1 MSFGTG
7 FNAFASGLNGSVEAA
22 RDRKERSAAM
32 QQNERMLDIMGGM
45 PGTPRG
51 LPQDTPSE
59 PRTGI
64 GGFIDNIR
72 GKGQQIGETL
82 GLREPD
88 PAPGLDVNRA
98 PTRIGGAEPGYQPPT
113 RGPHGGMQ
121 GSLFDLLRQHEG
133 AGDYDTLY
141 GHSQREGGRF
151 AGVKPTEMT
160 LAEID
165 QFEKSYGP
173 WVASKNNG
181 VYATPVGAGQ
191 IVGQTRRPTAKAL
204 GYGPDTKFTPEVQ
217 DSMINYLAQ
226 QRLARANTMPEK
238 LNQIR
243 QEWVGFRNVP
253 DDQLA
258 AAIIE
263 FESQGA
269 GRGIR
274 ARR

>member
-1 MSFGTG
+1 MAFGTG
-7 FNAFASGLNGSVEAA
+7 FNAFAEGLAGSVGAA

-45 PGTPRG
+45 QGTPRG
-51 LPQDTPSE
+51 LPQQEPTE

-72 GKGQQIGETL
+72 SKGEQIGETL

-88 PAPGLDVNRA
+88 PAPRMEVPSA
-98 PTRIGGAEPGYQPPT
+98 PVQPGQQAQGGPARSG
-113 RGPHGGMQ
+113 RGGG
-121 GSLFDLLRQHEG
+121 LFDLLRQHEG

-141 GHSQREGGRF
+141 GHAQREGGQF
-151 AGVKPTEMT
+151 AGVRPTQMT
-160 LAEID
+160 MAELD

-173 WVASKNNG
+173 WVAGKNNG
-181 VYATPVGAGQ
+181 TLATPIGAGQ
-191 IVGQTRRPTAKAL
+191 IVGTTRRKTAEAL
-204 GYGPDTKFTPEVQ
+204 GYGPDTRFTPEVQ
-217 DSMINYLAQ
+217 DSMIDYLAR
-226 QRLARANTMPEK
+226 QRLSRANSMPEK

-253 DDQLA
+253 DEDLI
-258 AAIIE
+258 AAIAE
-263 FESQGA
+263 YESQGT

>member
-51 LPQDTPSE
+51 LPQDVARE

-64 GGFIDNIR
+64 GGFMDNLR
-72 GKGQQIGETL
+72 SKGEQIGETL

-88 PAPGLDVNRA
+88 PAPGLEVPSA
-98 PTRIGGAEPGYQPPT
+98 PVQPGQATGGGP
-113 RGPHGGMQ
+113 RGG
-121 GSLFDLLRQHEG
+121 LFGLLRQHEG
-133 AGDYDTLY
+133 AGDYDTLF
-141 GHSQREGGRF
+141 GHSQREGGQF
-151 AGVKPTEMT
+151 AGVRPTQMT
-160 LAEID
+160 MAELD

-173 WVASKNNG
+173 WVAGKNNG
-181 VYATPVGAGQ
+181 TLATPIGAGQ
-191 IVGQTRRPTAKAL
+191 IVGTTRRKTAKAL